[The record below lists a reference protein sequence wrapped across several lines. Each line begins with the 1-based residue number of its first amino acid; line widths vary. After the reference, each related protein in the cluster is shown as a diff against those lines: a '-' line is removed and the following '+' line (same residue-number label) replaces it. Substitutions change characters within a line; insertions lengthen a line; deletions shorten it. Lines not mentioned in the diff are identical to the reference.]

1 MNDVALRC
9 MPTAVWK
16 EDDMIGTDKVKAMVA
31 ILRTK
36 GCWWAFQKGCT
47 MCGYNVESDQGITI
61 EDLRAQLASVKG
73 KYSGEPMVK
82 IYTSGSFLD
91 EREIPSEL
99 RLEILGAFPQAQKI
113 IFETRPEFVTD
124 EALESLPKEK
134 VLVALGLESAD
145 DEVLRRSIRKGF
157 TVADYVKA
165 AENLRRHSIPVRTY
179 LLLKPPFMTEARA
192 IRDTSAAIEFARQYS
207 ESISINPVNVQSGTI
222 IEDMWRRGDYRSP
235 WIWSLVEVLKAGW
248 KEGGPR
254 LFSSPS
260 GAGTLRGV
268 HNCDKCDRKVLDAVQ
283 RFSFEQD
290 PKYLDGLECG
300 CKDEWKMLLQVQDVM
315 ATTVDLSRHLEDEIL
330 L

>member
-1 MNDVALRC
+1 MNDAALRC
-9 MPTAVWK
+9 TPTAVWK
-16 EDDMIGTDKVKAMVA
+16 EDDVIGAEKVKAMVA

-47 MCGYNVESDQGITI
+47 MCGYNVESDQGISTD
-61 EDLRAQLASVKG
+61 DLRAQLAGVKG
-73 KYSGEPMVK
+73 RYAGEPMVK

-91 EREIPSEL
+91 EREIPLEL
-99 RLEILGAFPQAQKI
+99 REEIFSSFPQARKI

-124 EALESLPKEK
+124 EALATIPKEK
-134 VLVALGLESAD
+134 ALVALGLESAD

-157 TVADYVKA
+157 TSADYVRA
-165 AENLRRHSIPVRTY
+165 AETLRRHSIPVRTY
-179 LLLKPPFMTEARA
+179 LLLKPPFMTEAAA
-192 IRDTSAAIEFARQYS
+192 IRDTIASIEFARPYS

-235 WIWSLVEVLKAGW
+235 WLWSLLEVLKAGW
-248 KEGGPR
+248 REGGPR

-268 HNCDKCDRKVLDAVQ
+268 HNCANCDRKVLDAVQ

-290 PKYLDGLECG
+290 PMCLEGLECG
-300 CKDEWKMLLQVQDVM
+300 CRDEWRMLLQVQDVM
-315 ATTVDLSRHLEDEIL
+315 ATTVDISRHLEDEIL

>member
-1 MNDVALRC
+1 MNDTALRC
-9 MPTAVWK
+9 TPTAVWK
-16 EDDMIGTDKVKAMVA
+16 EDDMIGAEKVKAMVV

-47 MCGYNVESDQGITI
+47 MCGYNVESDQGIST
-61 EDLRAQLASVKG
+61 EDLRAQLASVKS
-73 KYSGEPMVK
+73 KYAGEPMVK
-82 IYTSGSFLD
+82 VYTSGSFLD
-91 EREIPSEL
+91 EREIP
-99 RLEILGAFPQAQKI
+99 LEMRAQIFDAFPQARKI

-124 EALESLPKEK
+124 ETLASIPKEK
-134 VLVALGLESAD
+134 ALVALGLESAD

-157 TVADYVKA
+157 TSADYLKA
-165 AENLRRHSIPVRTY
+165 AETLKRHSIPVRTY
-179 LLLKPPFMTEARA
+179 LLLKPPFMTEAAA
-192 IRDTSAAIEFARQYS
+192 IRDTIASIDFARPYS

-235 WIWSLVEVLKAGW
+235 WIWSLLEVLKAGW
-248 KEGGPR
+248 REGGPR

-268 HNCDKCDRKVLDAVQ
+268 HNCANCDRKVLDAVQ
-283 RFSFEQD
+283 RFSYEQD
-290 PKYLDGLECG
+290 PKCLEGLECG
-300 CKDEWKMLLQVQDVM
+300 CKDEWRALLQVQDLM

>member
-1 MNDVALRC
+1 MNDAALRC

-36 GCWWAFQKGCT
+36 GCWWALQEGCT
-47 MCGYNVESDQGITI
+47 MCGYNVESDQGITT
-61 EDLRAQLASVKG
+61 EDLKVQLASVKG

-91 EREIPSEL
+91 EREIPAEI
-99 RLEILGAFPQAQKI
+99 RQEILEAFPQAKKI

-124 EALESLPKEK
+124 EALEELPKERL
-134 VLVALGLESAD
+134 LVALGLESAD
-145 DEVLRRSIRKGF
+145 DDVLRRSIRKGF
-157 TVADYVKA
+157 TVADYTKA
-165 AENLRRHSIPVRTY
+165 AETLRRHSIPVRTY
-179 LLLKPPFMTEARA
+179 LLLKPPFMTEANA
-192 IRDTSAAIEFARQYS
+192 IRDTTASITFARKYS
-207 ESISINPVNVQSGTI
+207 ESISVNPVNVQSGTV
-222 IEDMWRRGDYRSP
+222 IEEMWRRGDYRSP

-248 KEGGPR
+248 RQEGPR

-290 PKYLDGLECG
+290 PKYLEGLECD

-315 ATTVDLSRHLEDEIL
+315 MTTVDLSRHLEDEL
-330 L
+330 LL

>member
-1 MNDVALRC
+1 
-9 MPTAVWK
+9 
-16 EDDMIGTDKVKAMVA
+16 
-31 ILRTK
+31 
-36 GCWWAFQKGCT
+36 
-47 MCGYNVESDQGITI
+47 
-61 EDLRAQLASVKG
+61 
-73 KYSGEPMVK
+73 
-82 IYTSGSFLD
+82 
-91 EREIPSEL
+91 
-99 RLEILGAFPQAQKI
+99 
-113 IFETRPEFVTD
+113 VTD
-124 EALESLPKEK
+124 EALQGLPKEK

-165 AENLRRHSIPVRTY
+165 AETLRRHSIPVRTY

-192 IRDTSAAIEFARQYS
+192 IRDTAASIEFARQYS

-235 WIWSLVEVLKAGW
+235 WIWSLVEVLRAGW

-290 PKYLDGLECG
+290 PKFLDGLECG
-300 CKDEWKMLLQVQDVM
+300 CKDEWKMLQQVQDEM
-315 ATTVDLSRHLEDEIL
+315 ATTVDLSRHLEDDIL

>member
-1 MNDVALRC
+1 
-9 MPTAVWK
+9 
-16 EDDMIGTDKVKAMVA
+16 
-31 ILRTK
+31 
-36 GCWWAFQKGCT
+36 
-47 MCGYNVESDQGITI
+47 
-61 EDLRAQLASVKG
+61 
-73 KYSGEPMVK
+73 
-82 IYTSGSFLD
+82 
-91 EREIPSEL
+91 
-99 RLEILGAFPQAQKI
+99 
-113 IFETRPEFVTD
+113 
-124 EALESLPKEK
+124 
-134 VLVALGLESAD
+134 
-145 DEVLRRSIRKGF
+145 
-157 TVADYVKA
+157 
-165 AENLRRHSIPVRTY
+165 
-179 LLLKPPFMTEARA
+179 MTEARA

-254 LFSSPS
+254 VFSSPS

-290 PKYLDGLECG
+290 PQHLDGLECG
-300 CKDEWKMLLQVQDVM
+300 CRDEWKMLLQVQDVM

>member
-1 MNDVALRC
+1 

-36 GCWWAFQKGCT
+36 GCWWALQEGCT
-47 MCGYNVESDQGITI
+47 MCGYNVESDQGITT
-61 EDLRAQLASVKG
+61 EDLKVQLASVKG

-91 EREIPSEL
+91 EREIPAEI
-99 RLEILGAFPQAQKI
+99 RQEILEAFPQAKKI

-124 EALESLPKEK
+124 EALEELPKERL
-134 VLVALGLESAD
+134 LVALGLESAD
-145 DEVLRRSIRKGF
+145 DDVLRRSIRKGF
-157 TVADYVKA
+157 TVADYTKA
-165 AENLRRHSIPVRTY
+165 AETLRRHSIPVRTY
-179 LLLKPPFMTEARA
+179 LLLKPPFMTEANA
-192 IRDTSAAIEFARQYS
+192 IRDTTASITFARKYS
-207 ESISINPVNVQSGTI
+207 ESISVNPVNVQSGTV
-222 IEDMWRRGDYRSP
+222 IEEMWRRGDYRSP

-248 KEGGPR
+248 RQEGPR

-290 PKYLDGLECG
+290 PKYLEGLECD

-315 ATTVDLSRHLEDEIL
+315 MTTVDLSRHLEDEL
-330 L
+330 LL

>member
-1 MNDVALRC
+1 LA
-9 MPTAVWK
+9 
-16 EDDMIGTDKVKAMVA
+16 GVKA
-31 ILRTK
+31 
-36 GCWWAFQKGCT
+36 
-47 MCGYNVESDQGITI
+47 
-61 EDLRAQLASVKG
+61 

-91 EREIPSEL
+91 EREIPTEM
-99 RLEILGAFPQAQKI
+99 RLEIMEAFPQAQKI

-124 EALESLPKEK
+124 ETLASLPKEK

-157 TVADYVKA
+157 TVADYVMA
-165 AENLRRHSIPVRTY
+165 AETLRRHSIPVRTY

-192 IRDTSAAIEFARQYS
+192 IRDTTASIDFARQYS

-248 KEGGPR
+248 RQGGPR

-260 GAGTLRGV
+260 GAGTMRGV
-268 HNCDKCDRKVLDAVQ
+268 HNCVNCDRKVLDAVQ

-290 PKYLDGLECG
+290 PKYLEGLECG
-300 CKDEWKMLLQVQDVM
+300 CKDEWKMLLRVQDVM

>member
-1 MNDVALRC
+1 

-47 MCGYNVESDQGITI
+47 MCGYNVESDQGITTK
-61 EDLRAQLASVKG
+61 DLRVQLASVKG

-91 EREIPSEL
+91 EREIPAEI
-99 RLEILGAFPQAQKI
+99 RQEILEEFPQAKKI

-124 EALESLPKEK
+124 EVLETLPKERL
-134 VLVALGLESAD
+134 LVALGLESAD
-145 DEVLRRSIRKGF
+145 DGVLRRSIRKGF
-157 TVADYVKA
+157 TVADYAKA
-165 AENLRRHSIPVRTY
+165 AETLKRHTIPVRTY
-179 LLLKPPFMTEARA
+179 LLLKPPFMTEASA
-192 IRDTSAAIEFARQYS
+192 IRDTTASITFARKYS
-207 ESISINPVNVQSGTI
+207 ESISINPVNVQSGTV
-222 IEDMWRRGDYRSP
+222 IEEMWRRGDYRSP

-248 KEGGPR
+248 RQEGPR

-283 RFSFEQD
+283 RFSFEQN
-290 PKYLDGLECG
+290 PKYLEGLECG
-300 CKDEWKMLLQVQDVM
+300 CRDEWKMLLQLQDVM
-315 ATTVDLSRHLEDEIL
+315 MTTVDLSRHLEDEL
-330 L
+330 LL

>member
-9 MPTAVWK
+9 TPTAVWK
-16 EDDMIGTDKVKAMVA
+16 EDDMIGAEKIKAMVA

-47 MCGYNVESDQGITI
+47 MCGYNVESDQGIST
-61 EDLRAQLASVKG
+61 EDLRAQLASVKS
-73 KYSGEPMVK
+73 KYAGEPMVK

-91 EREIPSEL
+91 EREIPLEM
-99 RLEILGAFPQAQKI
+99 RAEILGSFPQARKI

-124 EALESLPKEK
+124 QTLASIPKEK

-157 TVADYVKA
+157 TSADYVKA
-165 AENLRRHSIPVRTY
+165 AETLRRHSIPVRTY
-179 LLLKPPFMTEARA
+179 LLLKPPFMTEAGA
-192 IRDTSAAIEFARQYS
+192 IRDTIAAIEFARPYS
-207 ESISINPVNVQSGTI
+207 ESISINPVNVQSGTM
-222 IEDMWRRGDYRSP
+222 IEDMWRRGDFRSP
-235 WIWSLVEVLKAGW
+235 WIWSLLEVLKAGRR
-248 KEGGPR
+248 EGGPR

-268 HNCDKCDRKVLDAVQ
+268 HNCANCDRKVLDAVQ

-290 PKYLDGLECG
+290 PIGLEGLECG
-300 CKDEWKMLLQVQDVM
+300 CKDEWRMLLQVQDVM

>member
-1 MNDVALRC
+1 
-9 MPTAVWK
+9 
-16 EDDMIGTDKVKAMVA
+16 MIGTDKVKAMVA

-157 TVADYVKA
+157 TVADYCQGSG
-165 AENLRRHSIPVRTY
+165 EP
-179 LLLKPPFMTEARA
+179 EA
-192 IRDTSAAIEFARQYS
+192 SLH
-207 ESISINPVNVQSGTI
+207 PG
-222 IEDMWRRGDYRSP
+222 EDLSVAQTAVHDR
-235 WIWSLVEVLKAGW
+235 
-248 KEGGPR
+248 GPR
-254 LFSSPS
+254 RSATPPPPSSSPGS
-260 GAGTLRGV
+260 T
-268 HNCDKCDRKVLDAVQ
+268 RKAYPST
-283 RFSFEQD
+283 RSTSS
-290 PKYLDGLECG
+290 PGPSSRTCG
-300 CKDEWKMLLQVQDVM
+300 GG
-315 ATTVDLSRHLEDEIL
+315 ATTGRPGYGRWWKC
-330 L
+330 